1 MVANSVRQSRS
12 THDPRRAP
20 ETFRWPTMVFHVPGP
35 ESGGFGG
42 VEAPGASQFCS
53 RHAWGRRKVAYRSQ
67 FMAVHDRAWR
77 DVALGASHGEV
88 KQRRLGFTGIFEVGW
103 AAFVPNSTGER
114 RLISERRRRDFS
126 GCRGVASW
134 ALCFFENE
142 TGRPGFRAGLK
153 DWMDFRMWRA

>member
-1 MVANSVRQSRS
+1 
-12 THDPRRAP
+12 
-20 ETFRWPTMVFHVPGP
+20 MVFHVPGP

-88 KQRRLGFTGIFEVGW
+88 KQQRLGFTGI
-103 AAFVPNSTGER
+103 
-114 RLISERRRRDFS
+114 
-126 GCRGVASW
+126 
-134 ALCFFENE
+134 
-142 TGRPGFRAGLK
+142 
-153 DWMDFRMWRA
+153 